1 MLGEI
6 LKEYIEMLIKY
17 HKLELGIC
25 FDFDILMVA
34 IETIRAL
41 DEYDMPEWQLE
52 EMIEFVPKEHL
63 HENVEEFIREH
74 APKGYS
80 YKIHEVDWADL

>member
-1 MLGEI
+1 M
-6 LKEYIEMLIKY
+6 KEYIVMLIKY